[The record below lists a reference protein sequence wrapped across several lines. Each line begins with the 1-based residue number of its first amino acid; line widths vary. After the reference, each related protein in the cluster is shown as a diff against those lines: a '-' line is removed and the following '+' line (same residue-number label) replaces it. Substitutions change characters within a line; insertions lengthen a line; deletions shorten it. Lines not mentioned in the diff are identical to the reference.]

1 MDLLRNKWFK
11 ALIWVLVIFLVIWV
25 GTKISFLFQPIK
37 VMLALIFPP
46 LIIAGIFYYFTLGI
60 VDALQKRVKKRGL
73 AVLIV
78 LLGFITIL
86 TIAVASI
93 GPILVEQ
100 VTDFATSIPT
110 LVIELRDQ
118 TLNLR
123 DQLMDNR
130 FISTWVH
137 ENTDLFDKWTN
148 EATSYVGTV
157 FKSVSTSVGTI
168 FGVISS
174 TVLIIVLVPFILVYM
189 LLDGYK
195 FPD

>member
-1 MDLLRNKWFK
+1 MELLRNKWFK
-11 ALIWVLVIFLVIWV
+11 ALIWVLMIFLVIWV
-25 GTKISFLFQPIK
+25 GTKISFLFQPIR

-110 LVIELRDQ
+110 LVVELRDQ

-123 DQLMDNR
+123 DQLMNNR

-148 EATSYVGTV
+148 EATSYIGTV
-157 FKSVSTSVGTI
+157 FK
-168 FGVISS
+168 
-174 TVLIIVLVPFILVYM
+174 
-189 LLDGYK
+189 
-195 FPD
+195 

>member
-118 TLNLR
+118 T
-123 DQLMDNR
+123 
-130 FISTWVH
+130 
-137 ENTDLFDKWTN
+137 
-148 EATSYVGTV
+148 
-157 FKSVSTSVGTI
+157 
-168 FGVISS
+168 
-174 TVLIIVLVPFILVYM
+174 
-189 LLDGYK
+189 
-195 FPD
+195 